1 MDLMQMLQS
10 QLDDNVLGQISEQIG
25 ASPDQTAS
33 AANGIFASLLGGL
46 ANNASSEGGFSSLR
60 GALDKDHDGSILD
73 DLPGMLGGL
82 LQSGGQGSGAA
93 NGLGILNPVLGGQ
106 PEVVAQQV
114 SQSSGLN
121 MNQVMKLL
129 PVLAP
134 IVMGVLGRA
143 KNQGG
148 LDLGNLASILMGS
161 AQSGAQQ
168 SGMGDLL
175 GSVLGSVLG
184 GGNQQSGG
192 GLGGIL
198 GNILG
203 GGR

>member
-1 MDLMQMLQS
+1 MDLMQILQS
-10 QLDDNVLGQISEQIG
+10 QLDDNLLGQMSEQIG
-25 ASPDQTAS
+25 ATPQQTAV
-33 AANGIFASLLGGL
+33 AANGIFASLLGGM
-46 ANNASSEGGFSSLR
+46 ANNAASENGLSSLLS
-60 GALDKDHDGSILD
+60 ALDKNHDGSVLD
-73 DLPGMLGGL
+73 DLAGIVGNLM
-82 LQSGGQGSGAA
+82 QNGGQGHGAT
-93 NGLGILNPVLGGQ
+93 NGLGILNHVLGNQ
-106 PEVVAQQV
+106 QEAVAQQV

-129 PVLAP
+129 PVMAP

-143 KNQGG
+143 KSQGG
-148 LDLGNLASILMGS
+148 LDLGNLGNILMGS

-175 GSVLGSVLG
+175 GQVLGGVLG
-184 GGNQQSGG
+184 GGRQQGGG